1 MPRLLNAQISQL
13 DFHRRVMEEAA
24 DRSRPLLE
32 RVRSFSFVH
41 SGLDE
46 FFGIAVSGLR
56 AQREGVQAGT
66 AGVLPDGRTP
76 SEALAA
82 VEERVQPLM
91 DEQDVVWRQ
100 LHRELATEG
109 IHILDV
115 EQLDHGQREYARQY
129 FEEEVFPVL
138 TPLAVDP
145 AHPFPHIS
153 HLSLNLAV
161 ILDDP
166 TAGTRFA
173 RVKIP
178 PNLPRLVPVPMPA
191 NAVLPASATHQ
202 PAYYVWLETLIA
214 AHLEQLFPGV
224 PVVGVHGFRVTRD
237 FDQDIRERDT
247 ENLLSSVQE
256 SLRER
261 TFSFV
266 VRFEYT
272 PDMPESLRSRL
283 IDELEATQ
291 AICNEE
297 RPPLGRREVMTL
309 YSLDRPDLKDRPFV
323 PRVPALLETGDTI
336 FSVIA
341 QGDIVLHHPFD
352 SFAPVAQFIEAA
364 ASDPDVLAIKQTLY
378 RVGSNSP
385 IVEALMRAREAGKQV
400 AVLLELKARE
410 DEENNIRW
418 ATKLEDAGVHVVYGI
433 IGLKTHCKTTLV
445 VRREADG
452 IKRYCHIG
460 TGNYNASTARAYTD
474 LCLFTANPE
483 IGADLT
489 DLFNYLTGWSR
500 QDRYRKILVSPLTWR
515 RRLVELIDREAQHA
529 ARREGAHIIFK
540 ANGLTDPRIIE
551 QLYRASDAGVK
562 VDLIVRGMC
571 CLRPGVAGLS
581 ENIRV
586 VSVVGRFLEHSRMFY
601 FRNGGDEELYLG
613 SADIMARNLDR
624 RVEVIC
630 PIIDE
635 TWRADLKENVLHL
648 YPRDTA
654 RSRELQ
660 PNRKS
665 VV

>member
-1 MPRLLNAQISQL
+1 
-13 DFHRRVMEEAA
+13 
-24 DRSRPLLE
+24 
-32 RVRSFSFVH
+32 
-41 SGLDE
+41 
-46 FFGIAVSGLR
+46 
-56 AQREGVQAGT
+56 
-66 AGVLPDGRTP
+66 
-76 SEALAA
+76 
-82 VEERVQPLM
+82 
-91 DEQDVVWRQ
+91 
-100 LHRELATEG
+100 
-109 IHILDV
+109 
-115 EQLDHGQREYARQY
+115 
-129 FEEEVFPVL
+129 
-138 TPLAVDP
+138 
-145 AHPFPHIS
+145 
-153 HLSLNLAV
+153 
-161 ILDDP
+161 
-166 TAGTRFA
+166 
-173 RVKIP
+173 
-178 PNLPRLVPVPMPA
+178 VPMPA

-341 QGDIVLHHPFD
+341 RGDIVLHHPFD

-474 LCLFTANPE
+474 RCLFTANPE

-635 TWRADLKENVLHL
+635 TWRTYLKENVLDL
-648 YPRDTA
+648 YLRDTA

-660 PNRKS
+660 PDGTFKRRRPEAGRRPVDAQEILLS
-665 VV
+665 LARETP